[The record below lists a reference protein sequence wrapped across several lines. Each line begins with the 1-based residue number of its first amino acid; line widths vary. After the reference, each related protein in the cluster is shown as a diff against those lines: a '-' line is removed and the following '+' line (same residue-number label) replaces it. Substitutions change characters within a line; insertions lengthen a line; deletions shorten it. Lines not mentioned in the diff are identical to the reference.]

1 MNFKKVTTMLITM
14 TMLVSAVSLMGCS
27 KATTKDATTAT
38 ATATT
43 TPPKYAMILKTLSN
57 PFWVTM
63 KEGIEAEAKAKG
75 VTVDILCVTSE
86 SDTQGQLQLFENL
99 LSKGYQGIGFAPLSP
114 VNLVSAAAEAYKKG
128 IYLVNIDEK
137 VDMTQLKS
145 AGGNV
150 IAFVTTDN
158 VKIGGKAANH
168 IIDKLGASGGEVA
181 IIEGMAGNA
190 SGKARK
196 DGATDVFKASASIK
210 IVASQPADWDRTKA
224 LDVATNLIQRYPNLK
239 AIYCANDTMALG
251 AMQAVTN
258 AKKASQII
266 VVGTDGAPEA
276 IKEVKAGNMDST
288 IGQDSAK
295 VGATSLDLLI
305 DAANSKKNITATE
318 DPKLV
323 SVDSILITK

>member
-1 MNFKKVTTMLITM
+1 MMNFKKVTTMLIAM
-14 TMLVSAVSLMGCS
+14 TTLVSTVSLMGCS
-27 KATTKDATTAT
+27 KATTKDATT
-38 ATATT
+38 T
-43 TPPKYAMILKTLSN
+43 TPPKYAMVLKTLSN

-75 VTVDILCVTSE
+75 VTVDILSVTSE

-158 VKIGGKAANH
+158 VKIGEKAAKH
-168 IIDKLGASGGEVA
+168 IIGKLGASGGEVA

-196 DGATDVFKASASIK
+196 DGASDAFKASASIK
-210 IVASQPADWDRTKA
+210 VVASQPADWDRTKA

-258 AKKASQII
+258 AKKTSQII

-276 IKEVKAGNMDST
+276 IKEVKAGNMEAT

-305 DAANSKKNITATE
+305 DATNSKKNITATE